1 LVFFIQLFPMY
12 PGREPGMLLISLPGR
27 LPEKHLMFEKSFD
40 SGKVKIDCTRFVLS
54 LQITFGQQEKI

>member
-1 LVFFIQLFPMY
+1 
-12 PGREPGMLLISLPGR
+12 MLLISLPGR